1 MIAYDQYHTGFFPS
15 VRRVRALRQ
24 AGQLTQATV
33 ERQAPAARVAPPLPT
48 VSAAGPFLAPSSD
61 GRLLR
66 RLRHVVRRRIR
77 VDLDGL
83 VGATVT
89 DGELTLRIDTL
100 SARDPRIVAW
110 SADRLVALV
119 VLHDGCGARVIGGG
133 GLMGRLEL
141 PSVTGE
147 GAFLAFC
154 YDAEAAASL
163 S

>member
-1 MIAYDQYHTGFFPS
+1 MIAYDEYHTGFLPFA
-15 VRRVRALRQ
+15 RRVRAVRSPRPL
-24 AGQLTQATV
+24 AMT
-33 ERQAPAARVAPPLPT
+33 ERQPMPDLPVLPEMPATSMAAPVLTPGGDA
-48 VSAAGPFLAPSSD
+48 
-61 GRLLR
+61 RLLR
-66 RLRHVVRRRIR
+66 RLRHVVRRRVR

-141 PSVTGE
+141 PSVTGD

>member
-1 MIAYDQYHTGFFPS
+1 MIAYDEYRTGFLPF
-15 VRRVRALRQ
+15 VRRVRAVRTARPL
-24 AGQLTQATV
+24 AMA
-33 ERQAPAARVAPPLPT
+33 ERQPIAIRPEVPALPATSIAIPVVAP
-48 VSAAGPFLAPSSD
+48 SGDA
-61 GRLLR
+61 RLLR
-66 RLRHVVRRRIR
+66 RLRHVVRRRVR

-100 SARDPRIVAW
+100 SARDPRTLAW

-141 PSVTGE
+141 PSVTGCD
-147 GAFLAFC
+147 AFLAFC
-154 YDAEAAASL
+154 YDAEAAAAL

>member
-1 MIAYDQYHTGFFPS
+1 MIAYDEYRTGFLPS
-15 VRRVRALRQ
+15 VRRVRAVRTPRPLALSEQ
-24 AGQLTQATV
+24 Q
-33 ERQAPAARVAPPLPT
+33 PARELPRVPVTPLAALLVAR
-48 VSAAGPFLAPSSD
+48 D
-61 GRLLR
+61 GDARLLR
-66 RLRHVVRRRIR
+66 RLRHVVRRRVR
-77 VDLDGL
+77 VELAGL
-83 VGATVT
+83 VGATVS

-100 SARDPRIVAW
+100 SARDPRVVAW

-141 PSVTGE
+141 PSACAPD
-147 GAFLAFC
+147 AFLAFC

>member
-1 MIAYDQYHTGFFPS
+1 MIAYDEYHTGFLPF
-15 VRRVRALRQ
+15 VRRVRAVRTARPL
-24 AGQLTQATV
+24 AMT
-33 ERQAPAARVAPPLPT
+33 ERQPMPIAPELPALPAT
-48 VSAAGPFLAPSSD
+48 SMANPVFAPSGD
-61 GRLLR
+61 ARLLR
-66 RLRHVVRRRIR
+66 RLRHVVRRRVR

-83 VGATVT
+83 VAATVT
-89 DGELTLRIDTL
+89 DGELTLRIDTI

-141 PSVTGE
+141 PSVTG
-147 GAFLAFC
+147 GDAFLAFC

>member
-1 MIAYDQYHTGFFPS
+1 MIAYDDYRTGFLPH
-15 VRRVRALRQ
+15 VRRVRALRTTRLVANEQ
-24 AGQLTQATV
+24 
-33 ERQAPAARVAPPLPT
+33 RPMPIAPEPSASSMANPP
-48 VSAAGPFLAPSSD
+48 FAPSGD
-61 GRLLR
+61 ARLLR
-66 RLRHVVRRRIR
+66 RLRHVVRRRVR
-77 VDLDGL
+77 VELDGL

-89 DGELTLRIDTL
+89 DGDLTLRIDTI

-141 PSVTGE
+141 PSVTG
-147 GAFLAFC
+147 GDAFLAFC
-154 YDAEAAASL
+154 YDAESAASL

>member
-15 VRRVRALRQ
+15 VRRVRALRH
-24 AGQLTQATV
+24 AGQLTHATV
-33 ERQAPAARVAPPLPT
+33 ERQGPAARVAPALPT
-48 VSAAGPFLAPSSD
+48 GSAAAPFLAPSGD

-100 SARDPRIVAW
+100 SARDPRTTDYVN
-110 SADRLVALV
+110 
-119 VLHDGCGARVIGGG
+119 
-133 GLMGRLEL
+133 GRF
-141 PSVTGE
+141 G
-147 GAFLAFC
+147 
-154 YDAEAAASL
+154 
-163 S
+163 

>member
-1 MIAYDQYHTGFFPS
+1 MIAYDEYHTGFLPFG
-15 VRRVRALRQ
+15 RRVRALRT
-24 AGQLTQATV
+24 ARPLAMG
-33 ERQAPAARVAPPLPT
+33 ERQPMSIVPQLPT
-48 VSAAGPFLAPSSD
+48 LPATSVASPVVAPSSD

-66 RLRHVVRRRIR
+66 RLRHVVRRRVR

-83 VGATVT
+83 VSATVT

-141 PSVTGE
+141 PSVTGD

>member
-1 MIAYDQYHTGFFPS
+1 MASPVIAP
-15 VRRVRALRQ
+15 
-24 AGQLTQATV
+24 
-33 ERQAPAARVAPPLPT
+33 
-48 VSAAGPFLAPSSD
+48 D
-61 GRLLR
+61 GDARLLR
-66 RLRHVVRRRIR
+66 RLRHVVRRRVR

-119 VLHDGCGARVIGGG
+119 VLHDGCGARAIGGG
-133 GLMGRLEL
+133 GLMGRIEL
-141 PSVTGE
+141 PSVTGDD
-147 GAFLAFC
+147 AFLAFC